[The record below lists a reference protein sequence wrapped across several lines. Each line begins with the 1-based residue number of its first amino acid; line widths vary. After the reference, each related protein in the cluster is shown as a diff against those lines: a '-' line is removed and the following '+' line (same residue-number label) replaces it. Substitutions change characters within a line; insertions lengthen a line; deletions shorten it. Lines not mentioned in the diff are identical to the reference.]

1 MSETVKGE
9 NIKLGDV
16 VRISISKPN
25 QIIPTVVQGQITG
38 LRFWRVDELAV
49 EFDGISGEWFYLD
62 STVEVEIV

>member
-25 QIIPTVVQGQITG
+25 QVIPTTVQGQVVGI
-38 LRFWRVDELAV
+38 RFWRVDEIAIEL
-49 EFDGISGEWFYLD
+49 DGISGEWFYLS
-62 STVEVEIV
+62 STTEVEIV

>member
-25 QIIPTVVQGQITG
+25 QVIPTTVQGQVVGI
-38 LRFWRVDELAV
+38 RFWRVDEIAIEL
-49 EFDGISGEWFYLD
+49 DGISGEWFYLG
-62 STVEVEIV
+62 STTEVEIV

>member
-1 MSETVKGE
+1 MSETVKGA

-62 STVEVEIV
+62 SSAEVEIV

>member
-1 MSETVKGE
+1 MSETVKGA

-25 QIIPTVVQGQITG
+25 QIIPTTVQGQITG

-62 STVEVEIV
+62 SSVEVEIV